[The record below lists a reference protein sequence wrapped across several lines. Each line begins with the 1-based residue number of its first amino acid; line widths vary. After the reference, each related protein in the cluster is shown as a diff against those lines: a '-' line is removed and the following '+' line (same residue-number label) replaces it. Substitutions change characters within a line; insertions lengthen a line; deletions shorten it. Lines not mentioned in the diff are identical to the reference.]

1 MNIGLM
7 HPYYSYL
14 LYFVI
19 ATSLISWVADYIKNK
34 SDTITITLAVIYYLS
49 VVGFAIINSLFII
62 FVFSAGHILNYD
74 FIINILWIGLY
85 IYVARMFIKAFEDIE
100 VNNILLKK
108 LPLIAILGPF
118 IISFLVFYFIYYGDK
133 IYKLSPHCQ
142 NTEDP
147 KIKFCKYSNGT
158 YTGEMKA
165 FRRHGQGEYIWD
177 SGKTYKG
184 EWKNGK
190 KLNQ

>member
-1 MNIGLM
+1 M
-7 HPYYSYL
+7 PYLEYVLLIRIMFYSYL

-34 SDTITITLAVIYYLS
+34 SDTITITLGVIYYLS
-49 VVGFAIINSLFII
+49 VVGFGIINSLFII

-85 IYVARMFIKAFEDIE
+85 IYVARMFIKVFEDIE

-108 LPLIAILGPF
+108 LPLIVILGPF

-133 IYKLSPHCQ
+133 IYKLS
-142 NTEDP
+142 
-147 KIKFCKYSNGT
+147 
-158 YTGEMKA
+158 
-165 FRRHGQGEYIWD
+165 
-177 SGKTYKG
+177 
-184 EWKNGK
+184 
-190 KLNQ
+190 L

>member
-1 MNIGLM
+1 MG
-7 HPYYSYL
+7 
-14 LYFVI
+14 
-19 ATSLISWVADYIKNK
+19 
-34 SDTITITLAVIYYLS
+34 
-49 VVGFAIINSLFII
+49 FII

-85 IYVARMFIKAFEDIE
+85 IYVARMFIKAFKDIE

-118 IISFLVFYFIYYGDK
+118 IISFLVFYFVYYGDK

-165 FRRHGQGEYIWD
+165 FRRHGQGMYTWN
-177 SGKTYKG
+177 SGKIYKG
-184 EWKNGK
+184 AWKNNLMDGEGEMTDNGYTVRGIWK
-190 KLNQ
+190 KHKLVK